1 MFVVVDEYGGIEGL
15 VTMEDV
21 LETMLGTEIVDEA
34 DRIIDLR
41 ELAKSRRDKRVAE
54 YQERDILNKQDLD
67 DEDNIS
73 DDE

>member
-1 MFVVVDEYGGIEGL
+1 
-15 VTMEDV
+15 MEDV

-67 DEDNIS
+67 DEDIIS